1 MLGAII
7 GDIAGSVYEFNNAKT
22 EDFPLITKQSNYT
35 DDTICTIAV
44 ADAEGANVVPVSGK
58 TNVFLLGGIGDQ
70 YTVTVSKDGYT
81 TQTQTVSNN
90 SDQTITIELV
100 NA

>member
-1 MLGAII
+1 MIGAII

-44 ADAEGANVVPVSGK
+44 ADA
-58 TNVFLLGGIGDQ
+58 
-70 YTVTVSKDGYT
+70 
-81 TQTQTVSNN
+81 
-90 SDQTITIELV
+90 V
-100 NA
+100 NIFM